1 MTIAYDKVSKLF
13 YSFSVHFY
21 GHYIFWW
28 KINDSSRF
36 KVYRASKM
44 YWFANLTLFQP
55 YWIWYMSYV
64 GKKKIYGFQMFS
76 IMSFVL
82 GTIVENFWRFEISK
96 ILFVCSFLEGLL
108 ILTTPSK
115 NSGTESFDLG
125 FLIKINNFM
134 KKMNDWSPN
143 MQMVCNKIPL
153 KIVKKDLL

>member
-1 MTIAYDKVSKLF
+1 MSRLI
-13 YSFSVHFY
+13 YSFPVHFF
-21 GHYIFWW
+21 GHCIFWW
-28 KINDSSRF
+28 NINDLSHF
-36 KVYRASKM
+36 KLYGSSKM

>member
-13 YSFSVHFY
+13 YSFSVHFF

-96 ILFVCSFLEGLL
+96 ILFVCSFLEATLDFDYHL
-108 ILTTPSK
+108 K
-115 NSGTESFDLG
+115 KSGWEPLNLR

-134 KKMNDWSPN
+134 KKMNDLSQKRN
-143 MQMVCNKIPL
+143 SLC
-153 KIVKKDLL
+153 KKTTI

>member
-1 MTIAYDKVSKLF
+1 
-13 YSFSVHFY
+13 
-21 GHYIFWW
+21 
-28 KINDSSRF
+28 
-36 KVYRASKM
+36 
-44 YWFANLTLFQP
+44 
-55 YWIWYMSYV
+55 MSYV

-134 KKMNDWSPN
+134 KKMND
-143 MQMVCNKIPL
+143 
-153 KIVKKDLL
+153 

>member
-1 MTIAYDKVSKLF
+1 
-13 YSFSVHFY
+13 
-21 GHYIFWW
+21 
-28 KINDSSRF
+28 
-36 KVYRASKM
+36 
-44 YWFANLTLFQP
+44 
-55 YWIWYMSYV
+55 MSYV

-125 FLIKINNFM
+125 FFIKINNFM
-134 KKMNDWSPN
+134 KKMDDLSQKTI
-143 MQMVCNKIPL
+143 MITKKIPP
-153 KIVKKDLL
+153 KIVKIDLHSN